1 MKKEIKIMIDED
13 LLKKVFAFSE
23 AKKTSIDDV
32 LLEAIRSYLANEEA
46 YERGRFPC

>member
-13 LLKKVFAFSE
+13 LLKKVYAFSE
-23 AKKTSIDDV
+23 TKMKPVEEVVS
-32 LLEAIRSYLANEEA
+32 EAINSYLVHEEA